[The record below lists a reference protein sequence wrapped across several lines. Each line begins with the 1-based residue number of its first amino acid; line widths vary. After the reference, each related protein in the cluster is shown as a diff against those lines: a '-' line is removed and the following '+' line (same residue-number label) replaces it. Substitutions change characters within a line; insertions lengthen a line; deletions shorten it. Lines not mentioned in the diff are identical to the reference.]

1 MKFHK
6 PEEEG
11 IKTSDLIKRFL
22 FIFCSIVIILA
33 GITTVLY
40 VSSARNE
47 LSIIENQ
54 EIKNISAI
62 SKLIIKSFDSTIADV
77 LFLEKLSSSYIS
89 GDQNKTK
96 FLDAVSSFLSSKD
109 YYSKITLLDKN
120 GNILLRL
127 KAENRK
133 FIELSKT
140 EGNLRNNIDY
150 KSTLP
155 LARGHLYLSDFQLD
169 DDIPVIVFGICVFDK
184 QGSKKAVMLVSFN
197 CKPIFEIL
205 KTAFEHPSEQEGK
218 SARYFIVNAEG
229 YWIKGP
235 KPEDEF
241 GFLYSAR
248 REKTFDRVFPNAWK
262 KITIDQTGQIFTSE
276 GLFTFTTFYPVAR
289 AEKACQQTTTDFDY
303 SSLSP
308 IKSFDYVWKFISF
321 VPKHLC
327 TIQSATRLKEF
338 LLYDSVLILFFIVVS
353 WIIARITLKKEYA
366 EKILEQLSV
375 TDSLTGLY
383 NRRGFFLLAEQQ
395 LKIAERMKQ
404 FMVLFFLDLD
414 DLKNIND
421 RYGHLEGDIAIV
433 RTAEILKQTF
443 RQSDIV
449 GRVGGDE
456 FIALV
461 IQNSP
466 VDVETIIQR
475 LQKTLDAANEK
486 IEKGYKISISIGY
499 SVYEPGKELSID
511 NLISIADK
519 MMYANKRQK
528 KKINN

>member
-1 MKFHK
+1 
-6 PEEEG
+6 
-11 IKTSDLIKRFL
+11 
-22 FIFCSIVIILA
+22 
-33 GITTVLY
+33 
-40 VSSARNE
+40 
-47 LSIIENQ
+47 
-54 EIKNISAI
+54 
-62 SKLIIKSFDSTIADV
+62 
-77 LFLEKLSSSYIS
+77 
-89 GDQNKTK
+89 
-96 FLDAVSSFLSSKD
+96 
-109 YYSKITLLDKN
+109 
-120 GNILLRL
+120 
-127 KAENRK
+127 
-133 FIELSKT
+133 
-140 EGNLRNNIDY
+140 
-150 KSTLP
+150 
-155 LARGHLYLSDFQLD
+155 
-169 DDIPVIVFGICVFDK
+169 
-184 QGSKKAVMLVSFN
+184 
-197 CKPIFEIL
+197 
-205 KTAFEHPSEQEGK
+205 
-218 SARYFIVNAEG
+218 
-229 YWIKGP
+229 
-235 KPEDEF
+235 
-241 GFLYSAR
+241 
-248 REKTFDRVFPNAWK
+248 
-262 KITIDQTGQIFTSE
+262 
-276 GLFTFTTFYPVAR
+276 
-289 AEKACQQTTTDFDY
+289 
-303 SSLSP
+303 
-308 IKSFDYVWKFISF
+308 
-321 VPKHLC
+321 
-327 TIQSATRLKEF
+327 
-338 LLYDSVLILFFIVVS
+338 VVS